1 VKRWLEFMPLASLK
15 VAKNNPK
22 AHDVGLISESIKRF
36 GIGEGLLLDE
46 RTGRLVAGH
55 GRLEALRQL
64 HQAKAALPV
73 GIKLQGKAWLVP
85 VQRGWS
91 SKNDREAEG
100 YLLASN
106 QTTIAGGWN
115 QDALSEMLGGLAQA
129 NALAGTGWDADDVER
144 LIEKS
149 KPELDEV
156 PEPSKK
162 PWVKL
167 GQRFRLGRHTLVC
180 GDSTDAGSWSSLGEK
195 RGECCWTD
203 PPYGVD
209 YKGSAGK
216 RRSGIKNDKPADLP
230 ALLSGVF
237 KVLMEKLQ
245 PGSPVYIAHPANPVL
260 ASVFLQQVADSGLLA
275 KQTLIW
281 VKSTLVLSGSD
292 YHYRHEPILYCF
304 TPGERRGRRSSGWH
318 GDDAQNSVFEVDRPS
333 KNVEHPTMK
342 PVELVVAMVRNSA
355 ARGGLVLEPFGG
367 SGTTLV
373 ACESIERS
381 CYAVELDPRFAQVI
395 IERWEKLTG
404 EKHRR
409 LT

>member
-1 VKRWLEFMPLASLK
+1 MKRWLEFMSLASLK
-15 VAKNNPK
+15 EAKNNPK

-73 GIKLQGKAWLVP
+73 GIKQQGKAWLVP

-115 QDALSEMLGGLAQA
+115 QDAPSEMLGGLAQA
-129 NALAGTGWDADDVER
+129 NALVGTGWDTDDVER

-156 PEPSKK
+156 PEPSRK

-180 GDSTDAGSWSSLGEK
+180 GDSTDAGSWSSLGKK

-203 PPYGVD
+203 PPYGVN
-209 YKGSAGK
+209 YKGAAG
-216 RRSGIKNDKPADLP
+216 SIKNDDPEGLP
-230 ALLSGVF
+230 KLLAGAF
-237 KVLMEKLQ
+237 EQLKTFLI
-245 PGSPVYIAHPANPVL
+245 PGGAVYVAHPAGPL
-260 ASVFLQQVADSGLLA
+260 SAVFMSAFVNAGFRLHE
-275 KQTLIW
+275 TLVW
-281 VKSTLVLSGSD
+281 VKNSLVLGHSD
-292 YHYRHEPILYCF
+292 YHYRHEPILY
-304 TPGERRGRRSSGWH
+304 GYNEGGGRRGRGGEGWH
-318 GDDAQNSVFEVDRPS
+318 GDSAQDSVFEVDRPS
-333 KNVEHPTMK
+333 RSEDHPTMK
-342 PVELVVAMVRNSA
+342 PVELVVRMVRNSA